1 MQYLIDTHTFI
12 WFVNGDDSLSAK
24 SKKIIANTDNKC
36 YLSIAS
42 VWEIAI
48 KISLKKLSLKS
59 SFDKLS
65 EILSENEIEL
75 LPVSLQHIQQLI
87 NLPFH
92 HRDPFDRIIIAQSKV
107 EKLVLISKDEAFAD
121 YDIKTI
127 WK

>member
-1 MQYLIDTHTFI
+1 
-12 WFVNGDDSLSAK
+12 
-24 SKKIIANTDNKC
+24 
-36 YLSIAS
+36 
-42 VWEIAI
+42 
-48 KISLKKLSLKS
+48 KS

-75 LPVSLQHIQQLI
+75 LPVSFQHIQQLV